1 MQIAYSPKQLKILQS
16 DYITKKG
23 KKQMADL
30 KLYEIADSF
39 IALMDRL
46 EAGEITQEEGQ
57 AVEKELQKALMVKS
71 NNIIGYYLDR
81 KSLIDAIDTQIK
93 RLQEYKKTEVNKLDR
108 YKDYVKNSMEY
119 LGIEKIETGAGKL
132 QIARSPIS
140 VDIIDE
146 KLIPDEYKEVV
157 TEVKVNKKKIA
168 DNFKATGEIIEGV
181 RINTDNKNLR
191 IK

>member
-1 MQIAYSPKQLKILQS
+1 
-16 DYITKKG
+16 
-23 KKQMADL
+23 MADL

-39 IALMDRL
+39 IALMDKL
-46 EAGEITQEEGQ
+46 EAGELTEEEGQ
-57 AVEKELQKALMVKS
+57 AIQKELENALMVKS

-93 RLQEYKKTEVNKLDR
+93 RLQDYKKAEVNKLDK
-108 YKDYVKNSMEY
+108 YKEYVKSSMDL
-119 LGIEKIETGAGKL
+119 LGIEKIETAAGKL
-132 QIARSPIS
+132 QIAKSPIS

-146 KLIPDEYKEVV
+146 SLIPDEYKEVI

-168 DNFKATGEIIEGV
+168 DNFKVTGEMIDGV
-181 RINTDNKNLR
+181 RINTENTNLR

>member
-1 MQIAYSPKQLKILQS
+1 
-16 DYITKKG
+16 
-23 KKQMADL
+23 MADL

-39 IALMDRL
+39 VALMDKL
-46 EAGEITQEEGQ
+46 ETGELTGSEAKIIQD
-57 AVEKELQKALMVKS
+57 ELENALLKKS

-81 KSLIDAIDTQIK
+81 KSLIEAIDVQIK
-93 RLQEYKKTEVNKLDR
+93 RLQEFKKTEVNKLDR
-108 YKDYVKNSMEY
+108 YKEYVKNTMEY
-119 LGIEKIETGAGKL
+119 MGIDQIETGAGKL
-132 QIARSPIS
+132 QIAKSPIS

-168 DNFKATGEIIEGV
+168 DNFKSTGEIIEGV
-181 RINTDNKNLR
+181 RINTNNTNLR